1 MKNPGSQLRSPGVEE
16 NRLGGTF
23 IAFNLSFSIVIFGC
37 PPCTRYMKFSLP
49 MYYARNASFSFILVQ
64 VAVFECHSLTE
75 TYIKYLCN
83 FITKNMPII
92 LRVDPNIL
100 YSTV

>member
-1 MKNPGSQLRSPGVEE
+1 MYPG
-16 NRLGGTF
+16 
-23 IAFNLSFSIVIFGC
+23 
-37 PPCTRYMKFSLP
+37 RYMKFSIL
-49 MYYARNASFSFILVQ
+49 MYYARTIVFFNFIPVRI
-64 VAVFECHSLTE
+64 AVFYCHSLTE

-83 FITKNMPII
+83 FIIENMPII